1 MKDNSKNKNLSK
13 SESFY
18 SSNINIQTNN
28 STNDINKQSF
38 SNINSILKEEY
49 KYHYLCP
56 KCY

>member
-1 MKDNSKNKNLSK
+1 MKDNSQNQDLNKN
-13 SESFY
+13 ESFFG
-18 SSNINIQTNN
+18 SNIYIQTNN